1 MRDFKEFIEEQ
12 DDKQLD
18 EELLL
23 EDPATVVAAI
33 LALPTIIAVGAWGA
47 SVVAT
52 GYYRF
57 LSGIVDKTTAMWR
70 KLFKDVKGKITEK
83 RVADNIKQMARD
95 PKAREQARQM
105 KEDKR
110 KFEDELGEVYSAIE
124 SKSFDEAKQAFNS
137 ADKNIKNNPDV
148 HKVIIAEISKVMK
161 EPPLYVSSP
170 GNKTYQAIKKVL
182 NIRVARAAAM
192 ASKMAIEKALRDDD
206 IKQMEGDDEG
216 EE

>member
-1 MRDFKEFIEEQ
+1 MRDFKEYIEEQ
-12 DDKQLD
+12 DEKQLD

-23 EDPATVVAAI
+23 EDPATVVAAV
-33 LALPTIIAVGAWGA
+33 LALPTLVAVGAWGA
-47 SVVAT
+47 SVVAA

-57 LSGIVDKTTAMWR
+57 LSGMVEKTTAIWR
-70 KLFKDVKGKITEK
+70 RLFKDVKGKITK
-83 RVADNIKQMARD
+83 DRVAENVREMARD

-110 KFEDELGEVYSAIE
+110 KFEDELGEVFSAIDNE
-124 SKSFDEAKQAFNS
+124 NFDEAKQAFN
-137 ADKNIKNNPDV
+137 ALDKNLKNNPDV
-148 HKVIIAEISKVMK
+148 HKVIIHEISKALK

-182 NIRVARAAAM
+182 NIRIARAAAM
-192 ASKMAIEKALRDDD
+192 ASKMAIEKALRDDE
-206 IKQMEGDDEG
+206 IRKMEQEDEG